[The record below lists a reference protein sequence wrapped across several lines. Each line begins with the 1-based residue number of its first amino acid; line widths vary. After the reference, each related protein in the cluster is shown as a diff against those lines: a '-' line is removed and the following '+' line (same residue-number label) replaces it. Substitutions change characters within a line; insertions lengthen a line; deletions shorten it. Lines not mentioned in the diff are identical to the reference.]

1 MKKKKLRIQY
11 QHVSNRDYQ
20 RRLNEVFD
28 LIFAKI
34 EEMKRKEKS
43 TLDRSIL
50 DDYTV
55 FKCNHG

>member
-1 MKKKKLRIQY
+1 MKEKIKVRY
-11 QHVSNRDYQ
+11 EFVTNEGFQ
-20 RRLNEVFD
+20 RRLDAVFD

-34 EEMKRKEKS
+34 EEMKLREKF

-55 FKCNHG
+55 FE